1 MPILKWHLNQ
11 AFWGHSGCG
20 HARWEHFL
28 PTPISRKELDQ
39 RICGSVLSLFAPGE
53 GEPDS
58 KGELGGKADS
68 ALSPPPPPPHT
79 RPSQPV
85 QSGQLP
91 SLGSERGGVALRCA
105 GPGAHVQLC
114 DSD

>member
-68 ALSPPPPPPHT
+68 ALSPPPAPAHQT
-79 RPSQPV
+79 IT
-85 QSGQLP
+85 
-91 SLGSERGGVALRCA
+91 A
-105 GPGAHVQLC
+105 GAIRSAPLAWQ
-114 DSD
+114 

>member
-28 PTPISRKELDQ
+28 PTPVSRKELDQ

-68 ALSPPPPPPHT
+68 ALSPP
-79 RPSQPV
+79 RPRIPDHHSRCNPV
-85 QSGQLP
+85 SSPRLAVN
-91 SLGSERGGVALRCA
+91 VAA
-105 GPGAHVQLC
+105 
-114 DSD
+114 